1 MRRIHRLPIGL
12 AMLLAAAGGL
22 PAQAQYQSRGPSG
35 PPGAYPPPPVQGQR
49 AYPPGYYPGKLVRP
63 APQPQ
68 GFSLRRL
75 FGVPDEEPPPPP
87 VLRPVIPREARPAR
101 PRPVAPVAA
110 ARQERPPKVNAAT
123 QVVVFGDAFAELT
136 SQGIDDVYAD
146 NPDLAVV
153 RRTRPDG
160 GLARPDGM
168 DWPKTIRETLEGG
181 QAISLAVVMLGAN
194 DRQPIRQDTETLEP
208 LSEKWQEAYRRR
220 VDAVMQAFRDRN
232 VPVVWIGVPPMK
244 SDKLSE
250 DLIAMNEIIRE
261 SVQRLGGAYV
271 DIWPGFVDDDNHYTV
286 TGPDVEGQPAKLRA
300 TDGILFTKA
309 GARKVAHFADVEIKR
324 ILEARQDSA
333 VASLPATPESAPS
346 VPVGSGLPSPPEPPG
361 APLLP
366 VKPLIGPVLP
376 LNRTETSPGGTLV
389 ASPPRLDADKA
400 YAARRALRDGASGIP
415 QPGRADD
422 FRWQP

>member
-1 MRRIHRLPIGL
+1 
-12 AMLLAAAGGL
+12 
-22 PAQAQYQSRGPSG
+22 
-35 PPGAYPPPPVQGQR
+35 
-49 AYPPGYYPGKLVRP
+49 
-63 APQPQ
+63 
-68 GFSLRRL
+68 
-75 FGVPDEEPPPPP
+75 PP